1 MGACTA
7 RPAAPGGGSAVHGS
21 AAAAAAAGGRSVHA
35 ESAEQPP
42 AGSGE
47 GGPGGPAAAAGPGT
61 AMVPHPLQQC
71 IPIASLWSQHPCTD
85 ASPLHLGGACIPCS
99 NTSPLHP
106 HGACIPA
113 PTHSNGASIP
123 APMHPHCISVVPTSP
138 AAMHQSCIPMVPAS
152 LHQCIPT
159 VPACP
164 HKCTPIASLWF
175 QHPCTNASPAATHP
189 RRTPR
194 TNASLPPS
202 CTDAAQLQR
211 ERQTPHPPLPS
222 PAAAAADGGKGMQA
236 ADRALGAWDG
246 RCWHRGTRVCRGG
259 AGGGKETSGRAA
271 GLSNAGAAPRHLD
284 CPGNGGRGGGREKGG
299 THSPSNAECCWG
311 GCGADA
317 ALCARLCLPPRAALL
332 SPQTPTI
339 TSLPP
344 PSPDPPS
351 PPPDPPPPGA
361 PLRSQL
367 RAP

>member
-1 MGACTA
+1 MGAGTA
-7 RPAAPGGGSAVHGS
+7 RRAAPGGGSAVHGS
-21 AAAAAAAGGRSVHA
+21 CCCCCCWRPLRACRKCRAATSWERGGGSWGSCSSSRARHCHGAAS
-35 ESAEQPP
+35 
-42 AGSGE
+42 
-47 GGPGGPAAAAGPGT
+47 PAAMHPHCIPV
-61 AMVPHPLQQC
+61 VPASLHRC
-71 IPIASLWSQHPCTD
+71 IPIASRWCLHPLQQHIPIASPRRLHPCTNTFQWCQHPRTN
-85 ASPLHLGGACIPCS
+85 ASPLHLY
-99 NTSPLHP
+99 
-106 HGACIPA
+106 GACIPA
-113 PTHSNGASIP
+113 PTHPHGASIP

-246 RCWHRGTRVCRGG
+246 RCWHRGRRVCRGG

-284 CPGNGGRGGGREKGG
+284 CPGNGGRGGGKSEAK
-299 THSPSNAECCWG
+299 
-311 GCGADA
+311 
-317 ALCARLCLPPRAALL
+317 
-332 SPQTPTI
+332 
-339 TSLPP
+339 
-344 PSPDPPS
+344 
-351 PPPDPPPPGA
+351 
-361 PLRSQL
+361 RS
-367 RAP
+367 